1 MIKYF
6 SLLRLTAEVKSVL
19 SFQFPAIIG
28 VLNAILN
35 FVKSPLYFKRK
46 ELQMTILDDRK
57 TNRLKIHSIC
67 DNMSSIR

>member
-1 MIKYF
+1 MKYF
-6 SLLRLTAEVKSVL
+6 NLLKLIAEVKSVL

-28 VLNAILN
+28 VLNAILK

-46 ELQMTILDDRK
+46 EQIIILDDSK

-67 DNMSSIR
+67 DNMSSTR

>member
-1 MIKYF
+1 MKYF
-6 SLLRLTAEVKSVL
+6 NLLKLIAEDKSVL

-28 VLNAILN
+28 VLKAILK

-46 ELQMTILDDRK
+46 EQIIILDDSK

-67 DNMSSIR
+67 DNMSSTR